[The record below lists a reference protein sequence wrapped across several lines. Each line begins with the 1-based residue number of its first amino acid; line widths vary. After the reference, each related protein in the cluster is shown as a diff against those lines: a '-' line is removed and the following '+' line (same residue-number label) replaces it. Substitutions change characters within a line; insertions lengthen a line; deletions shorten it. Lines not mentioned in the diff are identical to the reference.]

1 MHCKSLVIKASAK
14 YINVAIMNMCCMCV
28 FCVPVVNSSGDQ
40 ASHAASDH
48 QGAAGP
54 A

>member
-1 MHCKSLVIKASAK
+1 MHCKSLWIKASAK
-14 YINVAIMNMCCMCV
+14 CLNVDIMNMCV

-40 ASHAASDH
+40 ASHEASDH